1 MAKFVLTA
9 QIQLQAPN
17 NASQVVQQI
26 NKQLQGVSIPVSVK
40 AAGAATK
47 QINQLTAATQR
58 ASSAADAMGRS
69 FGLAI
74 K

>member
-40 AAGAATK
+40 AAGAAP
-47 QINQLTAATQR
+47 NR
-58 ASSAADAMGRS
+58 
-69 FGLAI
+69 
-74 K
+74 